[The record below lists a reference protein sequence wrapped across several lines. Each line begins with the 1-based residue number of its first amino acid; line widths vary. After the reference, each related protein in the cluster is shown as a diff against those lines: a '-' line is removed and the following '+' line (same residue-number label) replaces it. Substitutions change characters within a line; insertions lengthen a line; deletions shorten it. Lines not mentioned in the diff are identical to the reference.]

1 MANSKLSLINNALI
15 LIGDVPLTSLT
26 SGTRAQVV
34 ATSLYD
40 NIIESE
46 LSKHRWGFAR
56 SIAELSKDV
65 AAPVG
70 DEWQTSY
77 TLPADMLVIN
87 KH

>member
-46 LSKHRWGFAR
+46 LA
-56 SIAELSKDV
+56 SIAGVLLEALHELSKDV

-77 TLPADMLVIN
+77 HALLPICWS
-87 KH
+87 